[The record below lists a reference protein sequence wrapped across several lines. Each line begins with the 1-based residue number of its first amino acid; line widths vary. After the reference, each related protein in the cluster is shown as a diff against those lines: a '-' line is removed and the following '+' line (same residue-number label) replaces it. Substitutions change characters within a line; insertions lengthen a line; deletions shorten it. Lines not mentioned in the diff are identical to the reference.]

1 VLNSI
6 SGHADSAMREQVYQ
20 DKENERVRARAAE
33 TRRSMRQYLM
43 DPNAAE
49 PDAIAA

>member
-1 VLNSI
+1 MLNSI
-6 SGHADSAMREQVYQ
+6 SGHAYSATREQVYQ
-20 DKENERVRARAAE
+20 DKENERVRARAAK

-49 PDAIAA
+49 LDAIAA